1 MLFEVTPF
9 DPTSY
14 AGTALVLL
22 VVAAIACFVPAARA
36 ARVGFFS

>member
-14 AGTALVLL
+14 AGTALPVFLAEL
-22 VVAAIACFVPAARA
+22 RD
-36 ARVGFFS
+36 